1 MQLIVADVHSFA
13 PNYILSCVKRE
24 WELKALVVK
33 TLHNQSNY
41 LLCNGNIFLVF
52 FFFCVAEML

>member
-52 FFFCVAEML
+52 FFVCG